1 MNEILGTAMG
11 RWRLNARLFGVLAF
25 LALALAAVGTY
36 SVMSYAVSRRTHE
49 IGVRMA
55 LGAGRGEIARMV
67 IKDGLRL
74 AVVGVVVG
82 SAVAVSA
89 AGLLRHLLVGVSPRD
104 PAAFVGAA
112 VLLSIVAGLAAF
124 IPARRAAAVDPMVA
138 MRTE

>member
-1 MNEILGTAMG
+1 
-11 RWRLNARLFGVLAF
+11 VLAF

-89 AGLLRHLLVGVSPRD
+89 AGLLRHLLGGVSPRD